1 MRYSI
6 PLLATLAVLAF
17 SALSLTALSPVTYAQ
32 SSTTTV
38 LTLTPSTVDRGQ
50 SSILS
55 ATVTPASGSAPSGT
69 VGFYAGSALFATATL
84 NNAGTA
90 SLALS
95 SANIAPGTYPVTAKY
110 NGNATDSASTSSP
123 VTATILADTTT
134 TLSSAS
140 SSYVLGQP
148 ATVTASV
155 SSKAGTPTGSVHFF
169 YGTTLLGSATLKAGS
184 ASFTETIPA
193 DYEAGSYRITAKYE
207 GSSYYAPSSGSFTVS
222 LNFTISPDGA
232 AIATAATQQFSLSPT
247 VSGTATWYV
256 NGIPG
261 GNSSVGTISSSGLY
275 TAPTTTSPLSLEVTA
290 SAASSPHYTT
300 AAVPLYVMPAGVVA
314 TTNNGQVASYTI
326 DLPAGATVS
335 AQFGTTTSY
344 GLNTWSHPAPTGGG
358 STQLL
363 VAGMM
368 ATTLYHIQGLVS
380 LPGGLTFTDQDN
392 QFTTTRSLPTY
403 YDPTVTVTVNP
414 DYTPQP
420 GVEFLDQLSRSASI
434 FDLQGDFLWGWPG
447 VQAGSFID
455 QIQPFKLLSNGHV
468 LITES
473 AANAYSLNGNGAPGT
488 IFQVTE
494 LDYADTIYHRLDLA
508 TLQSTLNA
516 SGYVNDQGQQIVLT
530 DIHHD
535 VTVNPNTGHW
545 ILITNTLE
553 DFASLPGYPKGV
565 EALGD
570 VIIDVDPNNSF
581 AVDWVWNEFDHLDI
595 NRQPLGFPDWTHT
608 NAIVYSPDDH
618 NILVSIRN
626 QNWVLKLNYNDGA
639 GDGTIL
645 WHLGYQGDFTLI
657 GGAGTQDWQYAQH
670 GPSFTTPNTT
680 GVFGLVL
687 MDNGDDRTFPAGFT
701 CPVPEISG
709 QCLYSRAPIFT
720 IDENA
725 MTATVSNGQRG
736 PVYSWWGGNAELLPN
751 GNIEADYTDV
761 NDTNNSLIVE
771 STQGATPTVVWQM
784 SATNGDS
791 QYRAF
796 RQPSPYPGVTWSAA
810 AQQFQAEHATHPAE
824 KKQ

>member
-6 PLLATLAVLAF
+6 PLPAALAVLAL

-32 SSTTTV
+32 SSTTTA
-38 LTLTPSTVDRGQ
+38 LTLTPSTLDRGQ
-50 SSILS
+50 SAILS
-55 ATVTPASGSAPSGT
+55 ATVTPSSGSAPSGT

-95 SANIAPGTYPVTAKY
+95 SANVAPGTYSVTAKY
-110 NGNATDSASTSSP
+110 HGNAADAASTSSP
-123 VTATILADTTT
+123 VTATVLADTTT

-148 ATVTASV
+148 AALTATV

-169 YGTTLLGSATLKAGS
+169 YGTTLLGSATLTAGS
-184 ASFTETIPA
+184 ASLTKTIPT

-207 GSSYYAPSSGSFTVS
+207 GSSYYAPSSGSFTIS

-232 AIATAATQQFSLSPT
+232 AIATAATQQFSLSPA
-247 VSGTATWYV
+247 VSGTATWFV
-256 NGIPG
+256 NGIAG

-275 TAPTTTSPLSLEVTA
+275 TAPAITSPLSLEVTA

-314 TTNNGQVASYTI
+314 ATNNGQVASYTI

-344 GLNTWSHPAPTGGG
+344 GLNTWSLPAPTGGG

-363 VAGMM
+363 IAGMM
-368 ATTLYHIQGLVS
+368 AKTLYHIQGLVS

-392 QFTTTRSLPTY
+392 QFTTTRSLPVY
-403 YDPTVTVTVNP
+403 YVPDVAVTTTSG
-414 DYTPQP
+414 YTPQS
-420 GVEFLDQLSRSASI
+420 GVEFTDQLNRSANI
-434 FDLQGDFLWGWPG
+434 FDLAGNFLWGYPG
-447 VQAGSFID
+447 VQSGTYAD
-455 QIQPFKLLSNGHV
+455 EIQPFKLLPNGHL
-468 LITES
+468 LITEAPDH
-473 AANAYSLNGNGAPGT
+473 AAGLNGNPPPGT
-488 IFQVTE
+488 ITHTIEV
-494 LDYADTIYHRLDLA
+494 DYADNIIHSLDLP
-508 TLQSTLNA
+508 TLQASLNA
-516 SGYVNDQGQQIVLT
+516 FGYVNTLGNPITLT

-535 VTVNPNTGHW
+535 VMVNPTNGHW
-545 ILITNTLE
+545 VLITATIENFPT
-553 DFASLPGYPKGV
+553 LPGYPKGV
-565 EALGD
+565 NALGD
-570 VIIDVDPNNSF
+570 VLIDVDPNNNF

-595 NRQPLGFPDWTHT
+595 NRQPYEFPDWTHT
-608 NAIVYSPDDH
+608 NAVIYSTDDH

-701 CPVPEISG
+701 CPVPEVSG

-771 STQGATPTVVWQM
+771 STQGASPTVVWQM
-784 SATNGDS
+784 STTNETT